1 MQLASIT
8 FDGEKKNAKRFIIP
22 AENFISTEK
31 IPSKKV
37 SEEAKE
43 VIESNE
49 HPEPKK
55 ETPVAVELPTSEE
68 KEVITETK
76 PQVDLNKRKKASGL
90 SLKSIQQKKKHEK
103 EIKERLAIPEEELSE
118 DFTEEQVQEA
128 WKDYV
133 KKLTKK
139 GKKILASIVD
149 TDKPTL
155 VGNVIHIE
163 LPNDTMRIELQKSQ
177 GELLKFIKRK
187 IKNTSIQLEID
198 VNEQVQ
204 KKYAFTTREK
214 FEKLKEKNPLIDKL
228 RTTFDLDIQ

>member
-1 MQLASIT
+1 M
-8 FDGEKKNAKRFIIP
+8 EKKKNSKRFIIP

-128 WKDYV
+128 WKDV
-133 KKLTKK
+133 ERHLPEPRRQ
-139 GKKILASIVD
+139 VD
-149 TDKPTL
+149 GSEGL
-155 VGNVIHIE
+155 EAWREE
-163 LPNDTMRIELQKSQ
+163 LGQGSQDVDGVRHPRAAALPAAKRIARGVLQ
-177 GELLKFIKRK
+177 LP
-187 IKNTSIQLEID
+187 
-198 VNEQVQ
+198 
-204 KKYAFTTREK
+204 A
-214 FEKLKEKNPLIDKL
+214 
-228 RTTFDLDIQ
+228 